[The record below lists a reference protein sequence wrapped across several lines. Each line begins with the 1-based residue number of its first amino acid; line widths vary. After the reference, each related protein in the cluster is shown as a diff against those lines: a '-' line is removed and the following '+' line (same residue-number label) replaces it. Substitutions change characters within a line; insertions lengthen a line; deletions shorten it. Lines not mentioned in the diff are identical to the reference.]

1 MINFVLFRFN
11 NFIMSKRRNIIDCR
25 MFSYSSF
32 DFDKSKLCWRFFF
45 FSFFFLSLFFTL
57 FTSHSFVLIFWNT
70 FISFILIF
78 SGRCKWTL
86 SFFDNFIV
94 RFADKI
100 HIDKFVLEFIYQS
113 VSESWNNVS

>member
-1 MINFVLFRFN
+1 VINFVLFCFN
-11 NFIMSKRRNIIDCR
+11 NFIMSKRRNVIDSW

-32 DFDKSKLCWRFFF
+32 DFDKSKLCWRLFFF
-45 FSFFFLSLFFTL
+45 PFFFLSFFFTL

-86 SFFDNFIV
+86 SIFNNLIT
-94 RFADKI
+94 RLAYKI
-100 HIDKFVLEFIYQS
+100 HINEFILEFIYQS
-113 VSESWNNVS
+113 VSETWNNIS